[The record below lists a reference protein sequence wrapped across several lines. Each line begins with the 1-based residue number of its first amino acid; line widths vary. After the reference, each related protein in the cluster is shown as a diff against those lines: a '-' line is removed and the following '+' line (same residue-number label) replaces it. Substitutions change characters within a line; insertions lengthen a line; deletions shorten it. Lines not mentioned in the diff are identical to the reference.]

1 MDTHSAVFQ
10 ETEARLI
17 QPIFQSLVLPNE
29 TYNKHISWFTVS
41 TEKKKYFFMG
51 KNKRRIILIGKM
63 NIRLCVFTSYL
74 WYERKTLKK
83 SENGKLNALSGL
95 STKICAK
102 ANQRNYSTAML
113 RTEEDKAKDPE
124 KAFRWMVTLWSVAT
138 AFPRRS
144 FTISKHFVFSHA
156 GGTWGSRACT

>member
-17 QPIFQSLVLPNE
+17 QPIFQSRVLPNE
-29 TYNKHISWFTVS
+29 TNNKHISWFTVS
-41 TEKKKYFFMG
+41 TEKNIFFMG

-74 WYERKTLKK
+74 WEKDLEKEWERKAKCFVRAV
-83 SENGKLNALSGL
+83 LN
-95 STKICAK
+95 STKICAN

-124 KAFRWMVTLWSVAT
+124 KAFRWMVTLWNVAT

-156 GGTWGSRACT
+156 GGIWGSRACT